1 MWAACPGLLTSAT
14 QVRRTVLNSIHYRI
28 IALIVAGVSTVLVM
42 FGAYNYAS
50 GRAERYAQLD
60 RELDGV
66 IQRLSRTVP
75 EALWSIDH
83 PLTQTLVDAERGMTG
98 LLGIEVRDE
107 KGQRFIDVDGA
118 VRAQAEITREVPL
131 MIEREGRPYP
141 VGSLRVLVS
150 TQPIRA
156 RLRDELLRVILLL
169 LALNVIL
176 VVALVYGIRRFVLPP
191 IDALRAALQQVAQVD
206 ADLSMRLPEST
217 GTEFVAINRE
227 FNQFIERLQQVVGGN
242 VDQVQRSI
250 ARIARG
256 ELDLPVPVGPATP
269 AESILGR
276 LAQMQ
281 ANLVRVNSA
290 LRHALEEAESATRA
304 KSEFLASMS
313 HEIRT
318 PMNVVIGMSH
328 LALSKPLDAEQAGY
342 LRSIQ
347 QAGQHLLAVINDILD
362 FSKIEAGRLVIEDLP
377 FPLDEVIAPVNTL
390 LRERALDK
398 GLQFVLDIDP
408 QAPRHLQGDPLRIGQ
423 ILLNFVGNAI
433 KFTSDGEVRLRV
445 ELLGTDGEHATMRWL
460 VSDTGPGIPSE
471 VCERLFN
478 QFEQG
483 DSSTSRVYG
492 GSGLGLAI
500 SRRLARLMGG
510 DVGVSSRVG
519 FGSTFW
525 LMLSLRLAPEPFG
538 DGPGG
543 TGSAQA
549 APILVGRRVLLV
561 EDNPLNQAVALGLL
575 AQTGVSVDV
584 ADHGRVALDLVHRHA
599 YHLVLMDMQMPEMDG
614 LEATRR
620 LRADPA
626 FDLLPIVAMTAN
638 ALPEDRAR
646 CLAAGMDDFI
656 AKPIEP
662 ASLWEVIARHLRGA
676 DSLLIQ
682 ADAALGGTRLL
693 EAGQT
698 TEPPPWLQAIGG
710 LDARAGLRRSLGKL
724 DRYAHYLREFV
735 RTQADAAERC
745 AQALGRALWDEA
757 ARTAHTLRGLA
768 AHVGAERLQACALNV
783 ELAARNHLADWRAH
797 GDMQDELR
805 RLVQEILAR
814 LPPVD
819 MPVARAVVRP
829 APRLRRVARVL
840 QALLELDDPRAL
852 ALAESRLREVE
863 SLMDEQAQAFL
874 ASLRMFDFPAALE
887 MLRHARSAHPLIKE
901 PA

>member
-1 MWAACPGLLTSAT
+1 M
-14 QVRRTVLNSIHYRI
+14 NSIHYRI
-28 IALIVAGVSTVLVM
+28 IALIVTGVSAVLVM
-42 FGAYNYAS
+42 FGTYNYTTS
-50 GRAERYAQLD
+50 RAERFAQLD
-60 RELDGV
+60 HALDGV
-66 IQRLSRTVP
+66 IRRLSRTVP
-75 EALWSIDH
+75 EALWSIDR

-98 LLGIEVRDE
+98 LLNIEVLDE
-107 KGQRFIDVDGA
+107 KGLKFAEVDDA
-118 VRAQAEITREVPL
+118 VREQAEITRDVPL
-131 MIEREGRPYP
+131 TIEREGRRYP

-156 RLRDELLRVILLL
+156 RLREELLRVSLLL
-169 LALNVIL
+169 LSLNVIL

-191 IDALRAALQQVAQVD
+191 IDALRLALQQVAKVD

-227 FNQFIERLQQVVGGN
+227 FNQFIERLQRVVGGN

-256 ELDLPVPVGPATP
+256 ELDTPVPVGPGTP

-304 KSEFLASMS
+304 KSEFLASLS

-328 LALSKPLDAEQAGY
+328 LALATPLDAEQTGY

-362 FSKIEAGRLVIEDLP
+362 FSKIEAGKLVIEDVP
-377 FPLDEVIAPVNTL
+377 FARDDVIAPVNTL
-390 LRERALDK
+390 LRERARDK
-398 GLQFVLDIDP
+398 GLQFVLDTDP
-408 QAPRHLQGDPLRIGQ
+408 QVPRYLQGDPLRIGQ

-433 KFTSDGEVRLRV
+433 KFTSEGEVRLRV
-445 ELLGTDGEHATMRWL
+445 ELLGTDGEHATVRWL

-510 DVGVSSRVG
+510 DVGVRSRVG

-525 LMLSLRLAPEPFG
+525 LMLGLRVAPEPVG
-538 DGPGG
+538 NVPGQA
-543 TGSAQA
+543 SSVQA

-561 EDNPLNQAVALGLL
+561 EDNPLNQAVALGLM
-575 AQTGVSVDV
+575 AQTGVTVDV
-584 ADHGRVALDLVHRHA
+584 ADHGRAALDLVHRQA
-599 YHLVLMDMQMPEMDG
+599 YHLVLMDMEMPEMDG

-646 CLAAGMDDFI
+646 CLAVGMDDFI

-662 ASLWEVIARHLRGA
+662 ALLWEVMARHLRGA
-676 DSLLIQ
+676 DSVLIQ
-682 ADAALGGTRLL
+682 ADAALGGARLL
-693 EAGQT
+693 EAGQS
-698 TEPPPWLQAIGG
+698 TEPPDWLQAIEG

-735 RTQADAAERC
+735 RTQEDAAVRC
-745 AQALGRALWDEA
+745 AQALQREQWEEA

-768 AHVGAERLQACALNV
+768 GHIGAEHLQACAMNV
-783 ELAARNHLADWRAH
+783 ELAARDRLADWRAH
-797 GDMQDELR
+797 GDMQGELE
-805 RLVQEILAR
+805 RLVQVIR
-814 LPPVD
+814 TQLPAADVPV
-819 MPVARAVVRP
+819 PRGVVRP

-840 QALLELDDPRAL
+840 ETLLDLDDPRAL

-863 SLMDEQAQAFL
+863 SLLDEQAQAFL
-874 ASLRMFDFPAALE
+874 AGLRTFDFPLALA
-887 MLRHARSAHPLIKE
+887 LLQQARSTHPLLKE
-901 PA
+901 TA